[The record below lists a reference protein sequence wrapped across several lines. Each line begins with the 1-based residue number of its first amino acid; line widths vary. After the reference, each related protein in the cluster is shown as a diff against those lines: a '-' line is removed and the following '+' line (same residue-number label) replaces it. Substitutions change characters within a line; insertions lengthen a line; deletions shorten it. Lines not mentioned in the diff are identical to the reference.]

1 MKSKDFTITCKKCG
15 SNDVEVFSGS
25 ISYVIITKVKCKNE
39 NCKHVEQ
46 I

>member
-1 MKSKDFTITCKKCG
+1 MKPKDFTITCKKCG
-15 SNDVEVFSGS
+15 SNDVEINSGT
-25 ISYVIITKVKCKNE
+25 ISYVILTNVKCG